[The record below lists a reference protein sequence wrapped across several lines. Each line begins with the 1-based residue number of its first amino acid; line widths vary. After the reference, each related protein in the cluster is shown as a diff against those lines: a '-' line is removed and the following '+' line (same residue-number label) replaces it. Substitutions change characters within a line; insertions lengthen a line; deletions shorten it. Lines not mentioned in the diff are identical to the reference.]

1 MTLTKRNKMADN
13 TTQQIAELN
22 QKVDTIL
29 EYVNQQRLKSQAI
42 DDLVADVSII
52 GKDAYD
58 STVKALDEHEVVLD
72 PDQLRELGI
81 RFAQNVG
88 NFNTLLDTMGS
99 AMDLVKDV
107 GPIANE
113 VIIDTTKKLHEFE
126 QKGYFEFMKEFGSI
140 IDNIVTYYSIN
151 DVRMLADN
159 VVTILD
165 TVKNL
170 TQPDMLKSIDT
181 AVKVF
186 ANMETEN
193 VPEYSIFRV
202 IREINKPEMKKA
214 WGFLFTFMKN
224 MSSMDQEN
232 KQ

>member
-1 MTLTKRNKMADN
+1 MADN

-42 DDLVADVSII
+42 DDLVADASII

-81 RFAQNVG
+81 RAAQNIC

-99 AMDLVKDV
+99 VMDLLKDV

-113 VIIDTTKKLHEFE
+113 VIIDGTKKLNEFE
-126 QKGYFEFMKEFGSI
+126 QKGYFEFMKEFGAI
-140 IDNIVTYYSIN
+140 IDNVVTHYSIN

-186 ANMETEN
+186 ANMETDN

-202 IREINKPEMKKA
+202 MREINKPEMKKA
-214 WGFLFTFMKN
+214 WGFLFTFLKN
-224 MSSMDQEN
+224 MSSN
-232 KQ
+232 SN

>member
-1 MTLTKRNKMADN
+1 MMADN

-29 EYVNQQRLKSQAI
+29 EYVNQQRLKSQAL

-81 RFAQNVG
+81 RVAQNVG

-99 AMDLVKDV
+99 VMDLLKDA

-126 QKGYFEFMKEFGSI
+126 QKGYFEFMREFGAI
-140 IDNIVTYYSIN
+140 IDNIVTHYSIN

-170 TQPDMLKSIDT
+170 TQPEVLNSIDT

-186 ANMETEN
+186 SHMEIEDI
-193 VPEYSIFRV
+193 PEYSIFRV
-202 IREINKPEMKKA
+202 LREINKPEMKKA

-224 MSSMDQEN
+224 MSSMDQ
-232 KQ
+232 KDQ

>member
-1 MTLTKRNKMADN
+1 MADN

-72 PDQLRELGI
+72 PDQLRELAI
-81 RFAQNVG
+81 RFAQNIG
-88 NFNTLLDTMGS
+88 NFNTMLDTMGS
-99 AMDLVKDV
+99 AMDLLKDV

-113 VIIDTTKKLHEFE
+113 VIIDGTRKLHEFE
-126 QKGYFEFMKEFGSI
+126 QKGYFEFMKEFGAI
-140 IDNIVTYYSIN
+140 IDNIVSHYSIN

-170 TQPDMLKSIDT
+170 TQPEVLNSIDT

-186 ANMETEN
+186 ANMEIKDI
-193 VPEYSIFRV
+193 PEYSIFRV
-202 IREINKPEMKKA
+202 MREINKPEMKKA

-224 MSSMDQEN
+224 MSTMDQ
-232 KQ
+232 K

>member
-1 MTLTKRNKMADN
+1 MADN

-72 PDQLRELGI
+72 PDQLRELAI
-81 RFAQNVG
+81 RAAQNVG
-88 NFNTLLDTMGS
+88 NFNTLLDTLGS
-99 AMDLVKDV
+99 AMDLMKDV

-126 QKGYFEFMKEFGSI
+126 QKGYFEFMKEFGAI
-140 IDNIVTYYSIN
+140 IDNIVTHYGAE
-151 DVRMLADN
+151 DARMLADN
-159 VVTILD
+159 VVAMLD
-165 TVKNL
+165 
-170 TQPDMLKSIDT
+170 
-181 AVKVF
+181 
-186 ANMETEN
+186 
-193 VPEYSIFRV
+193 
-202 IREINKPEMKKA
+202 
-214 WGFLFTFMKN
+214 
-224 MSSMDQEN
+224 
-232 KQ
+232 

>member
-1 MTLTKRNKMADN
+1 MADN
-13 TTQQIAELN
+13 TTQQLAELT

-42 DDLVADVSII
+42 DDLVADFSII

-81 RFAQNVG
+81 RVAQNIG
-88 NFNTLLDTMGS
+88 NFNSLLDTMGS
-99 AMDLVKDV
+99 MMDLMKDV

-126 QKGYFEFMKEFGSI
+126 QKGYFEFLKEFGAV
-140 IDNIVTYYSIN
+140 IDNIVTYYGVN

-165 TVKNL
+165 SVKNL
-170 TQPDMLKSIDT
+170 TQPEMLKSIDT

-186 ANMETEN
+186 SNMETEN

-202 IREINKPEMKKA
+202 MREVNTPEMKKA
-214 WGFLFTFMKN
+214 WGFLFTFLKN
-224 MSSMDQEN
+224 VTQINSNN
-232 KQ
+232 KS

>member
-1 MTLTKRNKMADN
+1 MADN

-126 QKGYFEFMKEFGSI
+126 QKGYFEFMKEFGAI
-140 IDNIVTYYSIN
+140 IDNVVTYYSIN

>member
-1 MTLTKRNKMADN
+1 MADN
-13 TTQQIAELN
+13 TAKQIEELN
-22 QKVDTIL
+22 LKVDTIL

-72 PDQLRELGI
+72 PDQLRELAI
-81 RFAQNVG
+81 RAAQNVG
-88 NFNTLLDTMGS
+88 NFNTLLDTLGS
-99 AMDLVKDV
+99 AMDLMRDV

-126 QKGYFEFMKEFGSI
+126 QKGYFEFMKEFGAI
-140 IDNIVTYYSIN
+140 IDNIVTHYDIQ

-170 TQPDMLKSIDT
+170 TQPEVLKSLDT

-186 ANMETEN
+186 SNMETEN

-202 IREINKPEMKKA
+202 MREINKPEMKKA

-224 MSSMDQEN
+224 MTKN
-232 KQ
+232 NNN

>member
-1 MTLTKRNKMADN
+1 MEENRTNE
-13 TTQQIAELN
+13 IAELT

-42 DDLVADVSII
+42 DELIADVSII
-52 GKDAYD
+52 GKDVYD
-58 STVKALDEHEVVLD
+58 STVEALDDREVRLE
-72 PDQLRELGI
+72 PDDLRELGI
-81 RFAQNVG
+81 RVAQNVG
-88 NFNTLLDTMGS
+88 NFNTMLDTMGS
-99 AMDLVKDV
+99 MMDLMKDV

-113 VIIDTTKKLHEFE
+113 VIIDGTKKLHEFE
-126 QKGYFEFMKEFGSI
+126 QKGYFEFMKEFGAI
-140 IDNIVTYYSIN
+140 IDNIVTHYGIN

-170 TQPDMLKSIDT
+170 TQPEMLKSIDT

-186 ANMETEN
+186 GNMETEN

-202 IREINKPEMKKA
+202 MREINKPEMKKA
-214 WGFLFTFMKN
+214 WGFLFTFLKN
-224 MSSMDQEN
+224 MTKN
-232 KQ
+232 NVN

>member
-1 MTLTKRNKMADN
+1 MADN

-29 EYVNQQRLKSQAI
+29 DYVNQQRLKSQAI
-42 DDLVADVSII
+42 EDLVADVSII

-81 RFAQNVG
+81 RAAQNIG

-99 AMDLVKDV
+99 AMHLVKDV

-113 VIIDTTKKLHEFE
+113 VIIDATKKLHEFE
-126 QKGYFEFMKEFGSI
+126 EKGYFEFMKEFGAV
-140 IDNIVTYYSIN
+140 IDNIVTHYGIN

-165 TVKNL
+165 SVKNL

-186 ANMETEN
+186 SNMETEN
-193 VPEYSIFRV
+193 VPEYSIFKV
-202 IREINKPEMKKA
+202 MREINKPEMKKA

-224 MSSMDQEN
+224 MSSMDQKEPITN
-232 KQ
+232 NQ

>member
-1 MTLTKRNKMADN
+1 MADN

-29 EYVNQQRLKSQAI
+29 EYVNQQRLKSMAI
-42 DDLVADVSII
+42 DDLVADASII
-52 GKDAYD
+52 GKDVYD
-58 STVKALDEHEVVLD
+58 STVKALDDREVVLD

-88 NFNTLLDTMGS
+88 NFNTLLDTLGS
-99 AMDLVKDV
+99 AMDLMKDV

-113 VIIDTTKKLHEFE
+113 VIIDTTKKLGEFE
-126 QKGYFEFMKEFGSI
+126 QKGYFDFMREFGSI
-140 IDNIVTYYSIN
+140 IDKIVTHYSVD
-151 DVRMLADN
+151 DVRLLGDN

-165 TVKNL
+165 TIKNI
-170 TQPDMLKSIDT
+170 TQPEMLKSIDT

-186 ANMETEN
+186 SSMETEN

-202 IREINKPEMKKA
+202 MREINKPEMKKA
-214 WGFLFTFMKN
+214 WGFFHTFLMN
-224 MSSMDQEN
+224 MVRNTEKEN
-232 KQ
+232 

>member
-1 MTLTKRNKMADN
+1 MADN
-13 TTQQIAELN
+13 TAKQIEELN
-22 QKVDTIL
+22 LKVDTIL

-58 STVKALDEHEVVLD
+58 STVKALDEREVVLD
-72 PDQLRELGI
+72 PDQLRELGV
-81 RFAQNVG
+81 RVAQNVG
-88 NFNTLLDTMGS
+88 NFNTLLDTLGS
-99 AMDLVKDV
+99 AMDLMKDV

-113 VIIDTTKKLHEFE
+113 VIIDGTKMLHEFD
-126 QKGYFEFMKEFGSI
+126 QKGYFEFLKEFGAI
-140 IDNIVTYYSIN
+140 MDNVVTHYGVN

-186 ANMETEN
+186 SNMETEN

-202 IREINKPEMKKA
+202 MREINKPEMKKA
-214 WGFLFTFMKN
+214 WGFLFTFLKN
-224 MSSMDQEN
+224 MTKNEINQ
-232 KQ
+232 